1 MLKFLKFTGN
11 TTDTDLL
18 STSSKTTNDSSIIVN
33 RILITNTHDSNELT
47 VDRLY
52 IDDTTNEYD
61 IIANVK
67 IPVGAS
73 LLLDED
79 IVSTGIDF
87 IKQKNKFQLKL
98 TTTGGANC
106 ALIIK

>member
-1 MLKFLKFTGN
+1 MLKLLKFTGN

-18 STSSKTTNDSSIIVN
+18 STSSKITNDGSIFVN
-33 RILITNTHDSNELT
+33 QILITNTHDSNALT

-52 IDDTTNEYD
+52 IDDTDREYD

-73 LLLDED
+73 LLLDDD

-87 IKQKNKFQLKL
+87 IKQKSKFTLKL
-98 TTTGGANC
+98 TTTGSADC
-106 ALIIK
+106 ALIIR